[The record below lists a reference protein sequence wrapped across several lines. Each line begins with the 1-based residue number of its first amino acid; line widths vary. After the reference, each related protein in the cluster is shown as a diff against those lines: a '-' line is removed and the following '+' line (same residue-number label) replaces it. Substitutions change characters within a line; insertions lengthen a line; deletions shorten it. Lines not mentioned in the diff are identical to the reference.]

1 MSQSNEP
8 EALTFW
14 EHLDVLRAD
23 LLRMLA
29 VAAIC
34 ALVAFCM
41 KEQLFALVLAPCS
54 PSFVTYRL
62 LGAEPFTIRLINVGL
77 TEQFAVHVK
86 TALVVGCYAASPY
99 IIYLLYQFVAP
110 GLYQR
115 ERHYTVRIVS
125 AGYLM
130 FMLGTVAN
138 YLLIFPLTV
147 RFLGTYQVSTMVSNM
162 LSLQSYID
170 TFLTMSV
177 VFGLLFEIP
186 VVSWLLALGGLLRPE
201 WMSRYRRHAI
211 VAILIVAAVVTPT
224 GDAFTLTVVSLPIWL
239 LYEVSVWIVK
249 ATYNTHKHQLS

>member
-34 ALVAFCM
+34 AVVAFCM

-54 PSFVTYRL
+54 SSFVTYRW

-77 TEQFAVHVK
+77 TEQFAIHVK

-125 AGYLM
+125 AGYVM

-138 YLLIFPLTV
+138 YFLIFPLTV

-170 TFLTMSV
+170 TFLIMSV
-177 VFGLLFEIP
+177 VFGVLFEIP

-201 WMSRYRRHAI
+201 WMSHYRRHAI

-224 GDAFTLTVVSLPIWL
+224 GDAFTLMVVSLPIWL

-249 ATYNTHKHQLS
+249 ATYYSHKHQSL